1 MNLKLSMLIGGDF
14 VLALLS
20 LLAALVM
27 RYGYPLPDQELYHV
41 SYLQGGVY
49 VLVLILSSYIFE
61 RYDLHRIRNRKEL
74 FVHTLFQVSCAFI
87 LLSIIYF
94 IVPQVIIGR
103 GVLAIALVLF
113 TIFQVLWHILFII
126 GYDHPSLTERILVV
140 GTGSLAQK
148 IGDLICSSKSTF
160 NYELAGYVTCD
171 YDSEQSAVPDDTIVG
186 NATSLMD
193 LALDH
198 KANKIVIALTEKR
211 GIFPLRD
218 TLRCKLNGLEIYDTP
233 ALFEQLTGKLML
245 EYITPSWLI
254 FSAGF
259 RRTALLSAA
268 KRMCDIIL
276 ALLGLLLSLPL
287 FPIIALL
294 VKLDSPGPIFFKQI
308 RVGNWEKKF
317 LLYKFRTMPQDAEKG
332 GAIWAQA
339 DDPRVGRIGGFLRKY
354 RLDEIPQLYNV
365 LRGEMS
371 FIGPRPER
379 PEFVEKLKEIVP
391 YYSKRHF
398 VKPGL
403 TGWAQIRYPYGASVE
418 DALEKLRY
426 DLFYIKN
433 MSLRLESIIIL
444 ETVKVVLFGRGGR

>member
-1 MNLKLSMLIGGDF
+1 MNFKLSMLIGGDLL
-14 VLALLS
+14 LALLS
-20 LLAALVM
+20 LIAALVM
-27 RYGYPLPDQELYHV
+27 RYGYPLPEPEMYRV
-41 SYLQGGVY
+41 SYLQGSVY
-49 VLVLILSSYIFE
+49 VLVLLFSSYIFE
-61 RYDLHRIRNRKEL
+61 RYDLQRIRNRKEL
-74 FVHTLFQVSCAFI
+74 FLHTLCQVCGAFI

-94 IVPQVIIGR
+94 ILPETLIGR
-103 GVLAIALVLF
+103 GVLAIALILF
-113 TIFQVLWHILFII
+113 TFFQVAWHIIFIL
-126 GYDHPSLTERILVV
+126 GYDHPSMTERILVV

-148 IGDLICSSKSTF
+148 IGDLIGSSKSVF

-171 YDSEQSAVPDDTIVG
+171 YDSEQASVPCETIVG
-186 NATSLMD
+186 NATCLMD

-233 ALFEQLTGKLML
+233 AFFEQLTGKLML
-245 EYITPSWLI
+245 ECITPSWLI

-259 RRTALLSAA
+259 KRTALLSVA
-268 KRMCDIIL
+268 KRMADITL
-276 ALLGLLLSLPL
+276 ASIGLLLALPL
-287 FPIIALL
+287 FPVIALL

-332 GAIWAQA
+332 GAVWAQR

-398 VKPGL
+398 VKPGV

-433 MSLRLESIIIL
+433 MSLRLESLIIL

>member
-1 MNLKLSMLIGGDF
+1 MNFKLSMLIGGDLL
-14 VLALLS
+14 LAILS
-20 LLAALVM
+20 LLAGLVL
-27 RYGYPLPDQELYHV
+27 RYGYPLQDPGMYRV

-49 VLVLILSSYIFE
+49 VVVLLLSSYIFE
-61 RYDLHRIRNRKEL
+61 RYDLQRIRNRKEL
-74 FVHTLFQVSCAFI
+74 FLHTLFQVCGAFI
-87 LLSIIYF
+87 LLSIVYF
-94 IVPQVIIGR
+94 IIPESLIGR
-103 GVLAIALVLF
+103 GVLALALVLF
-113 TIFQVLWHILFII
+113 VIFQILWHILFIL
-126 GYDHPSLTERILVV
+126 GHDHPSLTERILVV
-140 GTGSLAQK
+140 GTGTLAKK
-148 IGDLICSSKSTF
+148 IGELICSSKVTF

-171 YDSEQSAVPDDTIVG
+171 YDSEQSTVPDETIVG
-186 NATSLMD
+186 NATRLMD

-198 KANKIVIALTEKR
+198 KVNKIVIALTEKR

-218 TLRCKLNGLEIYDTP
+218 ALRCKLNGLEIYDTP
-233 ALFEQLTGKLML
+233 AFFEQLTGKLML

-254 FSAGF
+254 FSSGF
-259 RRTALLSAA
+259 KRTILLSAA
-268 KRMCDIIL
+268 KRMGDIAL
-276 ALLGLLLSLPL
+276 ASVGLIFAIPL
-287 FPIIALL
+287 FPVIALL
-294 VKLDSPGPIFFKQI
+294 VKLDSPGPIFFKQV

-332 GAIWAQA
+332 GAVWAQR
-339 DDPRVGRIGGFLRKY
+339 DDPRVRRIGGFLRKY

-365 LRGEMS
+365 LLGEMS

-398 VKPGL
+398 VKPGV
-403 TGWAQIRYPYGASVE
+403 TGWAQIRYPYGSSVE

-433 MSLRLESIIIL
+433 MSLRLESLIIL